1 MTTTAPLRGSHQAG
15 AVSLAPDR
23 LLRRATWG
31 MVVAFAA
38 LALGRTTVHPLGP
51 CHSHVCDPAQL
62 ERLWSFRVWAPAW
75 EIQALPAPIPT
86 LAGYAGV
93 VLGAALGV
101 AALVVAA
108 RSVLVPRPRRGALAV
123 VLATLPLLS
132 VILIGAMQLATVI
145 YLAGVCAILALR
157 TRWAAITAGTVAVAS
172 MVGITPR
179 MATVTSSAT
188 SQSVPMGVALA
199 CAALIVLGGLCA
211 GVLGAW
217 WRSRAA
223 TAAAVAAQ
231 ERARAAQREAEVA
244 DAQTRERARVARDLH
259 DVVAHHISLVAV
271 RAESA
276 PYSQPGLDDGART
289 VLAEIADDARS
300 ALAELRQVL
309 TVLQRH
315 EDAAPLAPQH
325 GAGDVDDLV
334 AEARA
339 AGQPIE
345 DTGEW
350 GDLDAATGYVLYRCV
365 QETLTNARRHAPGS
379 EVLIERGR
387 DTSSV
392 RLEVSNPTG
401 AGATGGD
408 RPDGRGLTGMRERV
422 EALGGSIEVTPGPE
436 RFHVVVVL
444 PLGGTQ

>member
-1 MTTTAPLRGSHQAG
+1 MTTTATSTGPLSAGSQTLQAPSLTRLERVARALAGIVTVLALLRTTVYGLGSCQGLACPVDGASTPPMLLDPRSWILPFTAPDQLYRLLGQGWVVLSTALGVTALVYAVRGSRWSILLAWIPTLSTILLGSIQLSSVLYLTGVCVVLALRDWRG
-15 AVSLAPDR
+15 AL
-23 LLRRATWG
+23 
-31 MVVAFAA
+31 VAAA
-38 LALGRTTVHPLGP
+38 LAVNALLATWPWGTVTVFGGTSAYRP
-51 CHSHVCDPAQL
+51 S
-62 ERLWSFRVWAPAW
+62 
-75 EIQALPAPIPT
+75 LPTAVAM
-86 LAGYAGV
+86 AGL
-93 VLGAALGV
+93 VLTVGG
-101 AALVVAA
+101 
-108 RSVLVPRPRRGALAV
+108 LAV
-123 VLATLPLLS
+123 LF
-132 VILIGAMQLATVI
+132 
-145 YLAGVCAILALR
+145 
-157 TRWAAITAGTVAVAS
+157 
-172 MVGITPR
+172 
-179 MATVTSSAT
+179 
-188 SQSVPMGVALA
+188 
-199 CAALIVLGGLCA
+199 
-211 GVLGAW
+211 GAW
-217 WRSRAA
+217 WRSRSALSK
-223 TAAAVAAQ
+223 AQ
-231 ERARAAQREAEVA
+231 AAEVA
-244 DAQTRERARVARDLH
+244 ALRAQHEAEKSDAQTRERARVARDLH

-309 TVLQRH
+309 TVLQRP

-334 AEARA
+334 AEARV

-365 QETLTNARRHAPGS
+365 QEALTNARRHAPGS

-387 DTSSV
+387 DSSSV

-436 RFHVVVVL
+436 RFHVVVVI